1 MLSVI
6 RIAVKWLVCLPCGYV
21 VTTTG
26 VTLAHHIQHQSEG
39 CDDIKVVPGE
49 GITQVI
55 MTTANG
61 IFFFFFR
68 LVSHQDGLVR
78 THASKM
84 LSQLYFSVVYFTG
97 RPQPFRHMR
106 RRVRWTLHFIGCSLE
121 IPVGLPLFKL
131 WRETL
136 VWRVYCVG
144 RRRIYRWL
152 TLTHKG
158 MGITGFNII
167 LST

>member
-1 MLSVI
+1 MARMFTLRLCRYHHWCDTGASYPTSV
-6 RIAVKWLVCLPCGYV
+6 RGLWWYKGCSRRRYHASHNDNSKW
-21 VTTTG
+21 
-26 VTLAHHIQHQSEG
+26 
-39 CDDIKVVPGE
+39 D
-49 GITQVI
+49 
-55 MTTANG
+55 
-61 IFFFFFR
+61 FFFFFR

>member
-1 MLSVI
+1 MARMFTLRLCRYHRWCDTGASYPTSV
-6 RIAVKWLVCLPCGYV
+6 RGLWWYK
-21 VTTTG
+21 
-26 VTLAHHIQHQSEG
+26 G
-39 CDDIKVVPGE
+39 CSGRRYHASHNDNSNWDFFS
-49 GITQVI
+49 
-55 MTTANG
+55 
-61 IFFFFFR
+61 FFFFFHFFR
-68 LVSHQDGLVR
+68 LVSIKWFVQMHV
-78 THASKM
+78 SKV

-97 RPQPFRHMR
+97 RPQPFQHMH

-136 VWRVYCVG
+136 VWWVYCVG